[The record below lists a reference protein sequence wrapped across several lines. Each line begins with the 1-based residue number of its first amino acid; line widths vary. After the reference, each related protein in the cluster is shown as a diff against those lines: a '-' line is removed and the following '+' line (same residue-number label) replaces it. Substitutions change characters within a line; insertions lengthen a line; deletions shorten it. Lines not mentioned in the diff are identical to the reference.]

1 MEVSAIPHGS
11 STVSPYLVVDDPK
24 AMLEFV
30 KNAFG
35 AEEKELLTAPD
46 GTIAHCEVKIGDSVI
61 MIGSTPPGMNPTTSM
76 LHIYTSDCDAMFQQA
91 IEAGAT
97 VVREVAN
104 QFYGDRSGGVA
115 DQFGNSWWIA
125 THIEDVSEEEM
136 NSRLA
141 AMKSTE

>member
-1 MEVSAIPHGS
+1 MEVPAIPQGG

-30 KNAFG
+30 KSAFG
-35 AEEKELLTAPD
+35 AQERELVTAPD

-61 MIGSTPPGMNPTTSM
+61 MIGSTPPGMNPTSSM
-76 LHIYTSDCDAMFQQA
+76 LHIYTADCDAVFQQA

-97 VVREVAN
+97 VVREVAD
-104 QFYGDRSGGVA
+104 QYYGDRTGGVA
-115 DQFGNSWWIA
+115 DKFGNSWWIA
-125 THIEDVSEEEM
+125 THIEDVSSEEI
-136 NSRLA
+136 NNRLA